1 MNMKICLVGN
11 PNCGKTTV
19 FNRLTGSRQKVG
31 NWAGVTVEKKVG
43 SLTVNNQLIEVIDLP
58 GIYSLDQID
67 PGQDEAIAA
76 AFLQQKDYDL
86 IINIVDAANLSRN
99 LVLTTQLL
107 ELNTPIIV
115 VANMVDVAKQKGM
128 RINFKTLS
136 ERLKTNVIPFV
147 GSTGEG
153 IPDLLTALSNHQH
166 ALKDKEDI
174 LEEAEEVCTFGG
186 QDDHLI
192 GRMQQRHAT
201 VKSLTQGI
209 IENHT
214 NSHNW
219 TERVDKVVLSR
230 FLGIP
235 IFLLMM
241 YLMFSIAINMGA
253 VFIDFFDILFGAFL
267 VDGSALILNQLGAPE
282 WLTAIISSGVGAG
295 IQLVATFVPVI
306 GFLYLCL
313 SLLEDSGY
321 LSRAAFVVDRL
332 MSRIGLPGNAFVP
345 LIVGFGCNVPAVMA
359 ARTMNRETDRLLT
372 IIMAPF
378 MSCGARLTVYALFAA
393 AFFPENGEDVVFGLY
408 LLGIFVAVFTGWLFR
423 KQVFSTT
430 SAPSFIEM
438 PSYHLPIWRNIFF
451 TTWHRLKGFLLRAG
465 KTIVIVVTILSF
477 VNSIGTD
484 GSFGNENSEKSV
496 LSLVGKTL
504 TPMFAPLGIEEDN
517 WPATVGIFTG
527 MFAKEA
533 IVGTLDA
540 LYVQENSDAEDF
552 NILNS
557 IEEAAVSIKDN
568 FIDMLG
574 SWSDPLGLSSAT
586 DSAESQ
592 GVHEQTLTHMAS
604 LFNGQW
610 GAFCYLVLIL
620 LYTPCVAVLGAI
632 NREAGAEWMWVVV
645 GWTTLLSYGIAT
657 ILYQIANISHQPAF
671 ATMWIAS
678 VFICIAIFIRFLK
691 RTGQRIQAN
700 LIKTVTIE

>member
-1 MNMKICLVGN
+1 MKICLVGN

-43 SLTVNNQLIEVIDLP
+43 SLTINNQAIEIIDLP

-67 PGQDEAIAA
+67 PGQDEAIAS
-76 AFLQQKDYDL
+76 AFLLQKDYDL

-107 ELNTPIIV
+107 ELNTPMIV
-115 VANMVDVAKQKGM
+115 LANMIDVARQKGIS
-128 RINFKTLS
+128 INFNTLS
-136 ERLKTNVIPFV
+136 ERLNTTVIPFI
-147 GSTGEG
+147 GSSGEG
-153 IPDLLTALSNHQH
+153 VPELLTAISAQVE
-166 ALKDKEDI
+166 AFKDKEDI
-174 LEEAEEVCTFGG
+174 VEEAEEICTFGG
-186 QDDHLI
+186 QDDHLL
-192 GRMQQRHAT
+192 GRAQQRYET
-201 VKSLTQGI
+201 VKTLTHGL
-209 IENHT
+209 IENHA

-219 TERVDKVVLSR
+219 TERVDKIVLSR

-241 YLMFSIAINMGA
+241 YLMFSVAINLGA

-267 VDGSALILNQLGAPE
+267 VDGAALLLAQLGSPE
-282 WLTAIISSGVGAG
+282 WLIAILSGGIGAG

-393 AFFPENGEDVVFGLY
+393 AFFPDNGENVVFGLY

-423 KQVFSTT
+423 KQVFSSAT
-430 SAPSFIEM
+430 APSFIEM
-438 PSYHLPIWRNIFF
+438 PAYHLPIWRNIFF

-465 KTIVIVVTILSF
+465 KTIVIVVTALSF

-504 TPMFAPLGIEEDN
+504 TPIFSPLGIEEEN

-540 LYVQENSDAEDF
+540 LYVQSSESENSFNLLQSVED
-552 NILNS
+552 S
-557 IEEAAVSIKDN
+557 VVSVQDN

-592 GVHEQTLTHMAS
+592 GVHQQTLTHMAS

-632 NREAGAEWMWVVV
+632 NREAGLEWMWVVV

-657 ILYQIANISHQPAF
+657 ILYQLANIMNHPVFSVS
-671 ATMWIAS
+671 WIA
-678 VFICIAIFIRFLK
+678 VVCICITFFVGFL
-691 RTGQRIQAN
+691 RNTGKRIQAN
-700 LIKTVTIE
+700 LIKTVSVE